1 VHWVEQ
7 GNAPTRIVAT
17 QTGAN
22 GAVVRTR
29 PVFAYP
35 EQARYTGTGSIDD
48 AANFVGVMPAHL
60 PDDDFAWVGNDLFG
74 APENDR

>member
-1 VHWVEQ
+1 VEGGQ
-7 GNAPTRIVAT
+7 APERIIAT
-17 QTGAN
+17 QTDVS

-29 PVFAYP
+29 PVFPYP

-60 PDDDFAWVGNDLFG
+60 ADDDFPWVGNDLFG
-74 APENDR
+74 AGEADR